1 MIQNFCQR
9 GIFIDNDYF
18 QNQNISTEIGFSNAA
33 YQNDNGDEQVMITVQ
48 PIKEIDGDVEV
59 TKVDD
64 ISLGTRI
71 YDIIVLSDYNL
82 KNVAVCKYVLL

>member
-1 MIQNFCQR
+1 
-9 GIFIDNDYF
+9 
-18 QNQNISTEIGFSNAA
+18 
-33 YQNDNGDEQVMITVQ
+33 MITVQ
-48 PIKEIDGDVEV
+48 PIKKIDGDVEV